1 MLRVKS
7 IASVAVILLCVAILS
22 PSGVVAATLFSNF
35 GPSQSYDVN
44 TGTVIGNDF
53 AGNNLAE
60 GSTFT
65 LSASATFGS
74 LSVALSC
81 SISCPDLFTVS
92 LRRDSG
98 ADTPGTLIE
107 SFTRSGTLLGSFGV
121 QNAPLVFN
129 SALSPTLTGGTQY
142 WLTVS
147 SDIKNSIVWNSNT
160 TGDPSDQATS
170 SDGGATWF
178 SPSGLTPGAYEVDSL
193 VTPLPAALPL
203 FATGLGALGLLGW
216 RRKRNTQA
224 TA

>member
-1 MLRVKS
+1 MLRVKC
-7 IASVAVILLCVAILS
+7 IASVAVVSLCVAILS
-22 PSGVVAATLFSNF
+22 PSGAVAATLFSNF
-35 GPSQSYDVN
+35 GPSQSYDV
-44 TGTVIGNDF
+44 TDGAVVGNDF

-65 LSASATFGS
+65 LSANATFGS

-98 ADTPGTLIE
+98 DTPGTLIE
-107 SFTRSGTLLGSFGV
+107 SFTRSGTLLGSLGAH
-121 QNAPLVFN
+121 NAPLVFN
-129 SALSPTLTGGTQY
+129 SALSPTLTGGVQY

-147 SDIKNSIVWNSNT
+147 SVIQNSIVWNSNN
-160 TGDPSDQATS
+160 TGDHSDQATS
-170 SDGGATWF
+170 TDGGATWF

-216 RRKRNTQA
+216 RRKRKQVG
-224 TA
+224 